1 MLAAAAERE
10 EVDAWLLNLG
20 MRLVSITTGGLMSF
34 STIQVTFLQRLVSE
48 RPPSRRAGNLARF
61 FCDHYSL
68 GTSIGSLVEYRG
80 SHYEAAERLLRAH
93 DLPVAAMGPLATRAD
108 SAAYG
113 GMSEKRHSVAPH
125 SKSVA
130 VKCLGHCELDGREL
144 YSPEGSYTVLTPE
157 HAQRVICQRLLVV
170 ENLETFRA
178 LESYAWIDRRGLDV
192 LAIYRGDVE
201 LPNKDAAEVV
211 KFRPEPIWGFFD
223 FDPAG
228 LMMANSLPA
237 GRLERVVLPSRAWL
251 QQAANT
257 PRGRQLFDSQVASF
271 GKVLDEAV
279 HSEVI
284 ALWQLMKRLRSA
296 VTQERMFRAEGSGNF
311 VE

>member
-1 MLAAAAERE
+1 
-10 EVDAWLLNLG
+10 
-20 MRLVSITTGGLMSF
+20 MSF

-48 RPPSRRAGNLARF
+48 RPLSRRAGDVARF

-68 GTSIGSLVEYRG
+68 GVSVGTQVEYR
-80 SHYEAAERLLRAH
+80 SAHFEAAERLLLAH
-93 DLPVAAMGPLATRAD
+93 DLPVAAMGPLATRAE

-113 GMSEKRHSVAPH
+113 GMSEKSLSVAPH

-130 VKCLGHCELDGREL
+130 VKCLGNCRLDGREL
-144 YSPEGSYTVLTPE
+144 YAPEGSYIVLTPE
-157 HAQRVICQRLLVV
+157 HAQRVICQRLMVV

-178 LESYAWIDRRGLDV
+178 LESYVWIDRRGLDV
-192 LAIYRGDVE
+192 LAIYRGDME
-201 LPNKDAAEVV
+201 LPNKDAAEVI
-211 KFRPEPIWGFFD
+211 KCRQEPIWGFFD

-228 LMMANSLPA
+228 LTMANSLPA
-237 GRLERVVLPSRAWL
+237 GRLERVILPSRTWL
-251 QQAANT
+251 QQATNT

-279 HSEVI
+279 HSEVT

-296 VTQERMFRAEGSGNF
+296 VTQERMFHADGSGTF
-311 VE
+311 ME